1 MAEQFVKVPNFTAK
15 GEFASQAGSKIV
27 NKDAILFRRSQC
39 RLRFTRSQQRN
50 NLFLYFDNTGKQVVT
65 TNDSGKNAL
74 APSDMTNIE
83 SFEVRRATLGSNVAQ
98 KQCEDLQI
106 KQGANGNFVLTNAKE
121 RTARYNG
128 TTQKF
133 YDLFHNGVFVGTTN
147 EAGYDTARG
156 IAQD

>member
-1 MAEQFVKVPNFTAK
+1 
-15 GEFASQAGSKIV
+15 
-27 NKDAILFRRSQC
+27 
-39 RLRFTRSQQRN
+39 
-50 NLFLYFDNTGKQVVT
+50 LYFDNTGKQVVT

-106 KQGANGNFVLTNAKE
+106 KQGAEQGNFVLTNAKE
-121 RTARYNG
+121 RRARYNG
-128 TTQKF
+128 VNQKF